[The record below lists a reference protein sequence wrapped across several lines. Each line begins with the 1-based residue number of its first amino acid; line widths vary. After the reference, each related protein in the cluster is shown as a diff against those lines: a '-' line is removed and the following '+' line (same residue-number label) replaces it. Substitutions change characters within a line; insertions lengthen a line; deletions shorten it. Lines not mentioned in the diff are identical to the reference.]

1 MTEQITQ
8 FLSDRVPDGWFTGPP
23 SIQMDADEIL
33 CVGVLPKGASAE
45 DFRQASRPFRMQI
58 AEQVATRFG
67 RALSWGVEAD
77 DRTVLF
83 TTQNLPL
90 MTRLRLP
97 ERRVLDTL
105 IEAGVARSR
114 SEALSWCVK
123 LVGRHEGDWLAELR
137 EALAEVKQVRS
148 GGPVL
153 I

>member
-33 CVGVLPKGASAE
+33 CVGVLPKGVAAE
-45 DFRQASRPFRMQI
+45 DFRQATRPLRVQI

-137 EALAEVKQVRS
+137 EALAEVEQVRS